1 MLEKKKTTKLL
12 TMQLSKYCLC
22 KSLHVHYNMSIV
34 LEQVTS
40 SDCEVGLKMQILHQN
55 IAS

>member
-1 MLEKKKTTKLL
+1 MLEKKTTKLL
-12 TMQLSKYCLC
+12 TMQLSKYCVC